1 MLRKIKEI
9 LYRSIENKEISY
21 RKLTD
26 MVKKNTDIILL
37 DVRSYQEY
45 MENHL
50 ECAIN
55 IPVFD
60 LKATVEKRLE
70 NKEQT
75 IIVYCATG
83 SRSRRAKEV
92 LENLGYKNVYNL
104 KNGLDCIE

>member
-1 MLRKIKEI
+1 MLRRIKKI
-9 LYRSIENKEISY
+9 LYRSIENREISY
-21 RKLTD
+21 KKLLE

-45 MENHL
+45 MEDHL

-60 LKATVEKRLE
+60 LEEIAEKRLE
-70 NKEQT
+70 DKEQ
-75 IIVYCATG
+75 IIIAYCATG
-83 SRSRRAKEV
+83 HRSRRAKEI

-104 KNGLDCIE
+104 KNGLDCI